1 MTMTFPPN
9 QHRDSRNDG
18 QSSLPATGHLSLRAS
33 DTEREAAADAL
44 RDHCAQGRLSP
55 DELSERLDLVY
66 AAKTAGALE
75 ALFHDLPAP
84 TGELTQSRRRGALHP
99 PVRAAALAA
108 VPALVA
114 LVALSA
120 ATDIHLL
127 WLAWPVFAVAGG
139 RRRFGRRLIT
149 R

>member
-1 MTMTFPPN
+1 MTFPPN
-9 QHRDSRNDG
+9 QHRASRNDG
-18 QSSLPATGHLSLRAS
+18 QSSLPATRHLSLRAS

-75 ALFHDLPAP
+75 ALFHDLPAQSAD
-84 TGELTQSRRRGALHP
+84 LTPSRRRGALHL
-99 PVRAAALAA
+99 PVPAAALAA

-114 LVALSA
+114 LSA
-120 ATDIHLL
+120 TTDVHLL